1 MSIKILEPLLIQR
14 IAAGEVIEDSSS
26 VLRELL
32 DNSIDSKSTEI
43 DVYIEEGGLENITI
57 IDNGKGFSKED
68 LHLSC
73 SRHATSKISKLEDLY
88 NIRTLGFRGEAL
100 YSISS
105 CAILSIDS
113 NGFKKIIDNGR
124 ELDFSPS
131 STNKQSII
139 RVDKLFNELPARKQF
154 LKRPSTLTK
163 YCKKVFLEKS
173 SPFPEIKFR
182 FFNDGKLIYN
192 LPISTRKER
201 IIKILSLDK
210 NFLSPDAV
218 EYKASRKNFNLYAVG
233 SYTSFRADRN
243 GITIFVNNH
252 CIDDYS
258 LVKAITS
265 GYGELLPG
273 GRYPYFTLFVDIN
286 PELVD
291 FNIHP
296 TKRECRIRNK
306 NEVFGSIINM
316 ISTQTLRKIPNLK
329 PPIQNNLKIES
340 ISEDQKKVNWENYL
354 SSDKTKPTTFSNPQI
369 VPEVKETTS
378 WDEGWL
384 EKARETLED
393 KKEFT
398 FTNTPTQRNYKYL
411 GQVFKLFL
419 VIEMDNKVIFIDQ
432 HAAHER
438 ILFDEFVKKQNSQK
452 LLIPYEFEVEQ
463 ETDQFLLENS
473 YIYNDYAIE
482 LTRPKPLTWE
492 IDTIPALSKGLQEK
506 IANFISKTSSIQEI
520 EKDIFAILACH
531 AAIKQGDEIDKT
543 SALELIDKVLLL
555 KEKCCPHGRTFISE
569 LSYED
574 LITSVGRF

>member
-1 MSIKILEPLLIQR
+1 MPIKILDPLLIQR

-43 DVYIEEGGLENITI
+43 DIYIEEGGLENITI

-68 LHLSC
+68 LLLSC
-73 SRHATSKISKLEDLY
+73 SRHATSKISKLDDLY

-105 CAILSIDS
+105 CALLSIDS
-113 NGFKKIIDNGR
+113 NGFKKTINNGR
-124 ELDFSPS
+124 EIEFSPS
-131 STNKQSII
+131 STNKQTII

-154 LKRPSTLTK
+154 LKRSSTLAK
-163 YCKKVFLEKS
+163 YCKKVFLEKAA
-173 SPFPEIKFR
+173 PFAEIKFR

-192 LPISTRKER
+192 FPTSESKER

-218 EYKASRKNFNLYAVG
+218 EYNATRKNFKLYAVG
-233 SYTSFRADRN
+233 SYSSFRYDRN
-243 GITIFVNNH
+243 GINIFVNNH

-258 LVKAITS
+258 LVKSITN

-306 NEVFGSIINM
+306 NEVFGTISNM
-316 ISTQTLRKIPNLK
+316 ISSQTLRIIPNLNK
-329 PPIQNNLKIES
+329 PIQNELKIEP
-340 ISEDQKKVNWENYL
+340 ISEDQKQINWENYL
-354 SSDKTKPTTFSNPQI
+354 SNDTKKSVPFNKATFSS
-369 VPEVKETTS
+369 EVKENTS
-378 WDEGWL
+378 WDDGWL
-384 EKARETLED
+384 EKAKETL
-393 KKEFT
+393 KEKTEFK
-398 FTNTPTQRNYKYL
+398 PPIQKNYKYL

-419 VIEMDNKVIFIDQ
+419 VIEMENKIIFIDQ

-438 ILFDEFVKKQNSQK
+438 ILFDEFVKNQNSQK
-452 LLIPYEFEVEQ
+452 LLIPYEFEVEE

-531 AAIKQGDEIDKT
+531 AAIKQGDDIDKT

-574 LITSVGRF
+574 LISSVGRF